1 MIGRD
6 VRTEKRDLR
15 AEMRGKALR
24 VSDEERA
31 RAGELICR
39 LFHTVSHWGEVDSVM
54 FYHPLPGE
62 PDIRPLIERALGAG
76 KTVTLPRFDAGSQT
90 YRPVVVRS
98 LERDL
103 REGKFGVMEPV
114 ESCVE
119 IGMGAIDQ
127 ILVPGVAFDDAG
139 RRLGRGVGYYDRIL
153 EGVVGDRVGIAFD
166 WQMTERVPEES
177 HDVRMDRIVT
187 PSRYLLCKEGGK

>member
-103 REGKFGVMEPV
+103 RE
-114 ESCVE
+114 
-119 IGMGAIDQ
+119 
-127 ILVPGVAFDDAG
+127 AFDDAG